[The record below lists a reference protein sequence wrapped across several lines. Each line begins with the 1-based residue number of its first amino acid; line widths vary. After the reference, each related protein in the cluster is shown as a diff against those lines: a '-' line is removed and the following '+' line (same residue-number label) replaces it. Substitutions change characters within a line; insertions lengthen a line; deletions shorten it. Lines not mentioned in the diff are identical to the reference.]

1 MPTIPLH
8 PPQHPPEHPPA
19 GDNDND
25 ITMSNTTTPPA
36 PLKTRELTTTTIKS
50 PPFSYLHLST
60 STSPTTTTTSL
71 DALQVRS
78 YCASATRQFL
88 GTTGAAIPVDVLSVT
103 GGGDAWVRVPRGDL
117 GAFAGAITAYGGTSL
132 EAGVMV
138 MRVKACGDWLGSLVG
153 GEGEGGGW
161 GDD

>member
-8 PPQHPPEHPPA
+8 PPQQPPEHPPA

-60 STSPTTTTTSL
+60 STSPTTTSL

>member
-1 MPTIPLH
+1 MPTIPLYPPLH
-8 PPQHPPEHPPA
+8 PPPA
-19 GDNDND
+19 GDND
-25 ITMSNTTTPPA
+25 ITMSDTTTPTP
-36 PLKTRELTTTTIKS
+36 PPPPPTKTRELTTTTIKS

-60 STSPTTTTTSL
+60 STTTSL

-103 GGGDAWVRVPRGDL
+103 GGDAWVRVPRADL
-117 GAFAGAITAYGGTSL
+117 GAFAGAITAYGGTSS
-132 EAGVMV
+132 EGGVMV

-153 GEGEGGGW
+153 GEGEGRVW
-161 GDD
+161 GSC